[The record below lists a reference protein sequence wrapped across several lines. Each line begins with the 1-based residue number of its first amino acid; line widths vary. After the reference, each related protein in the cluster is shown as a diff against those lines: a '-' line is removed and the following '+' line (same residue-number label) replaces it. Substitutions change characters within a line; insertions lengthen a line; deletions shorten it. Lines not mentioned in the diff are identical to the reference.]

1 MTNNT
6 NPNEK
11 YALGYTMPGATG
23 LNKQNIANNTISNL
37 NLQNSINTQGT
48 LAQMGAQQ
56 ATQQQMPQQ
65 QQQMP
70 TRPTKPNTQSNNFI
84 PQESAPSQAQIQPQV
99 QPQIEPHEVGTDAQG
114 KPTLDGK
121 PWIPEE
127 TPEQVESGSSIKVR
141 DGDVRT
147 TPSKTASTPQGQEI
161 ENKPKKRSG
170 IDVFNKYSDYAYGK
184 SEGDDLLK
192 KFSRA
197 GLKEGLNWPWVT
209 GEQGLMIDVDP
220 INVFP
225 DESYIDRHL
234 QGALKYAEEKGIPP
248 DQALYAIKSLPQAA
262 QSNGNPD
269 ADILYYELTG
279 NSLGLA
285 SRAFI
290 SKAELLGYKVKV
302 GELTEEQAQ
311 QELEDFKKNISK
323 DPQFEQRWF
332 GNDRGSRQVL
342 SDLIGQGVGA
352 GLGYAGGKILS
363 SNFSKNLGQRALK
376 AADKAFAKVI
386 EKSPDKVYNL
396 LQKSGLIDDVAA
408 IVDSPVKEAAAK
420 RLAETSVK
428 SGYYDDV
435 TGVFSDLETK
445 AHSIDAV
452 RQLEKEIKAKY
463 PNASD
468 EKIATAL
475 YDYAFNKNP
484 KGDLAFEIRDA
495 FRGTKLSEDAI
506 DSLIRSQKYHI
517 AHPEYTKGVE
527 DIINRYQYAF
537 ADKTPEE
544 VAQILKDKVEDVI
557 PAEKYWKTDPKYE
570 AWVKAGKRDR
580 EPPQYQTFRYEGT
593 GKYGSHFPT
602 KEAEEAWHKE
612 LEDYYQYI
620 DDLTKY
626 SNLAKDQEKEIFND
640 IAILNMEESRPK
652 DADILVKEAI
662 KNPQAV
668 IDNTD
673 DGSLMAKFIKR
684 TLKNQLASGENKE
697 SKPTEEKK
705 GSKPTEEKT
714 GIKPTEERTN
724 IKPAEETIGK
734 GEIIKRTTEGGSL
747 LGGALGDH
755 IQSNLG
761 DLTTKSDIK
770 APEGVTESGI
780 SLDSLGNGDNSY
792 ISYRGPKLNEP
803 LTWKGHENYREV
815 YDKLKGD
822 IEAAEKKGRITPE
835 EADALQERATMY
847 NTLLN
852 SIQNS
857 PLNDVPDLI
866 EKVEKAQGK
875 VNDYSTARMPKTWLG
890 AYLSGEFG
898 DPKSKDA
905 KRTLAY
911 FTLNSLGTALM
922 NSAAVIQKRATTDT
936 QWNIS
941 QGEKLSLAN
950 KRYDN
955 AKTRAFENNL
965 DSIAKA
971 MNMSLE
977 QKNKVADLMNEG
989 KIKLLYDKLG
999 DTRKLELLEKVARF
1013 APYYNKLSDNQKAAM
1028 AAIMIDSGL
1037 TPRDELSILSTNFS
1051 KRQIAELLGGMKNAE
1066 YLNKMYN
1073 SHVTQ
1078 KQVELVSAQ
1087 IQQAI
1092 QSAKLTE
1099 AEANLYAIKV
1109 YAELA
1114 DKGIDAAMNLLKSLI
1129 PGGSN

>member
-48 LAQMGAQQ
+48 LAAQ
-56 ATQQQMPQQ
+56 AQMPQQ
-65 QQQMP
+65 PQQQMP

-84 PQESAPSQAQIQPQV
+84 PQESIPSQAQIQPQV

-114 KPTLDGK
+114 RPTLDGQ

-127 TPEQVESGSSIKVR
+127 TPEQVESGSSIKIH
-141 DGDVRT
+141 DGDIRT
-147 TPSKTASTPQGQEI
+147 VPSKTANTPQGQEVKA
-161 ENKPKKRSG
+161 KPKKRSG
-170 IDVFNKYSDYAYGK
+170 IDVFNKYNDYAYGK

-192 KFSRA
+192 KFSRS

-209 GEQGLMIDVDP
+209 GEQGLMIDIDP
-220 INVFP
+220 KDVFP
-225 DESYIDRHL
+225 DESFIDRHL

-285 SRAFI
+285 SKAFI
-290 SKAELLGYKVKV
+290 NKAELLGYKVKV

-311 QELEDFKKNISK
+311 QELENFKKNISK

-363 SNFSKNLGQRALK
+363 SNFGRSLGQRALK

-386 EKSPDKVYNL
+386 EKSPEKVYNA

-408 IVDSPVKEAAAK
+408 IVDSPVKEATAK
-420 RLAETSVK
+420 RLAEHSVK

-445 AHSIDAV
+445 AYSINAV
-452 RQLEKEIKAKY
+452 RNLEKEIKAKY

-506 DSLIRSQKYHI
+506 ESLIRSQKYHI
-517 AHPEYTKGVE
+517 AHPEYTKGAE
-527 DIINRYQYAF
+527 EIINRYQYEF
-537 ADKTPEE
+537 ANKTPEQ
-544 VAQILKDKVEDVI
+544 VAQILKDKADEVVMS
-557 PAEKYWKTDPKYE
+557 EKYWKTNPAYE
-570 AWVKAGKRDR
+570 AWEKSGGRTAR
-580 EPPQYQTFRYEGT
+580 PYQYESYHWEGS

-602 KEAEEAWHKE
+602 KESYDAWQKE
-612 LEDYYQYI
+612 LQGYYQYI
-620 DDLTKY
+620 DDLTTY

-640 IAILNMEESRPK
+640 IAILNMDASKPK
-652 DADILVKEAI
+652 DADILTKEAI

-673 DGSLMAKFIKR
+673 DGSLMARFIKR

-697 SKPTEEKK
+697 SKPAEGKE
-705 GSKPTEEKT
+705 SKPTEGKT
-714 GIKPTEERTN
+714 NVKPTEGTV
-724 IKPAEETIGK
+724 KPTVPTK
-734 GEIIKRTTEGGSL
+734 GIVEGGAL

-755 IQSNLG
+755 IQANLG
-761 DLTTKSDIK
+761 NSAESTVK
-770 APEGVTESGI
+770 APEGVSEQPIG
-780 SLDSLGNGDNSY
+780 LNSLGNGDSSY
-792 ISYRGPKLNEP
+792 MPYRGSKLDEP
-803 LTWKGHENYREV
+803 LTWGGHEDYRKIH
-815 YDKLKGD
+815 DQLQSD
-822 IEAAEKKGRITPE
+822 IQAAEKKGRITPE
-835 EADALQERATMY
+835 EADALQRRATEY
-847 NTLLN
+847 NSLIR
-852 SIQNS
+852 SIQNA
-857 PLNDVPDLI
+857 PLNDVPGLI
-866 EKVEKAQGK
+866 DKVEKIQGK
-875 VNDYSTARMPKTWLG
+875 VNDYSNKGMPKTWIR

-911 FTLNSLGTALM
+911 FALNALGTALM
-922 NSAAVIQKRATTDT
+922 NSSAVIQKRATTDT
-936 QWNIS
+936 QWNKA
-941 QGEKLSLAN
+941 QGTRLEQAYT
-950 KRYDN
+950 RYDK
-955 AKTRAFENNL
+955 AKTKAFENNL

-971 MNMSLE
+971 MNMSLD

-989 KIKLLYDKLG
+989 DIRLLYDKLG

-1013 APYYNKLSDNQKAAM
+1013 APYYNKLSDNQKAVM

-1037 TPRDELSILSTNFS
+1037 SPRDELGLLSTNFS

-1092 QSAKLTE
+1092 QAAKLTE
-1099 AEANLYAIKV
+1099 AEANLYSIKV

>member
-48 LAQMGAQQ
+48 LAAQ
-56 ATQQQMPQQ
+56 AQMPQQ
-65 QQQMP
+65 QPQQQVP

-99 QPQIEPHEVGTDAQG
+99 QPQIEPHEVGTDVQG
-114 KPTLDGK
+114 RPTLDGQ

-127 TPEQVESGSSIKVR
+127 TPEQVESGSSIKIH
-141 DGDVRT
+141 DGDIRT
-147 TPSKTASTPQGQEI
+147 VPSKTANTPQGQEI

-170 IDVFNKYSDYAYGK
+170 IDVFNRYSDYAYG
-184 SEGDDLLK
+184 SAEGDDLLK

-220 INVFP
+220 KDVFP
-225 DESYIDRHL
+225 DESFIDRHL

-285 SRAFI
+285 SKAFI
-290 SKAELLGYKVKV
+290 NKAELLGYKVKV

-311 QELEDFKKNISK
+311 QELENFKKNISK

-363 SNFSKNLGQRALK
+363 SNFGRSLGQRALK

-386 EKSPDKVYNL
+386 EKSPEKVYNA

-408 IVDSPVKEAAAK
+408 IVDSPVKEATAK
-420 RLAETSVK
+420 RLAEHSVK

-445 AHSIDAV
+445 AYSINAV
-452 RQLEKEIKAKY
+452 RNLEKEIKAKY

-484 KGDLAFEIRDA
+484 KGELAFEIRDA

-506 DSLIRSQKYHI
+506 ESLIRSQKYHI
-517 AHPEYTKGVE
+517 AHPEYTKGAE
-527 DIINRYQYAF
+527 EIINRYQYAF

-544 VAQILKDKVEDVI
+544 VAQILKDKAPEVVM
-557 PAEKYWKTDPKYE
+557 PEKYWKTDPKYE
-570 AWVKAGKRDR
+570 AWVKAGKRDK
-580 EPPQYQTFRYEGT
+580 EPPRYQTFHYEGA

-612 LEDYYQYI
+612 LEGYYQYI
-620 DDLTKY
+620 DDLTTY

-662 KNPQAV
+662 KDPQAV

-673 DGSLMAKFIKR
+673 DGSLMARFIKR

-697 SKPTEEKK
+697 SKPTEGKEP
-705 GSKPTEEKT
+705 KPTEGKT
-714 GIKPTEERTN
+714 NVKPTEGTV
-724 IKPAEETIGK
+724 KPTVPTK
-734 GEIIKRTTEGGSL
+734 GIVEGGAL

-755 IQSNLG
+755 IQANLG
-761 DLTTKSDIK
+761 DLTNKSDIK
-770 APEGVTESGI
+770 APEGVTETGI
-780 SLDSLGNGDNSY
+780 GLNSLGNGDNSY
-792 ISYRGPKLNEP
+792 MSYRGPKLDEP
-803 LTWKGHENYREV
+803 LTWEGREKYREV
-815 YDKLKGD
+815 YDKLNSD
-822 IEAAEKKGRITPE
+822 IQAAEKKGQITPE

-847 NTLLN
+847 NSLIR

-866 EKVEKAQGK
+866 EAVEKAQGK

-941 QGEKLSLAN
+941 QGEKLSMAN
-950 KRYDN
+950 KRYDT

-1013 APYYNKLSDNQKAAM
+1013 APYYNRLSDNQKAAL

-1051 KRQIAELLGGMKNAE
+1051 KKDIATLLGGLKNAE
-1066 YLNKMYN
+1066 YLNRMYN

>member
-6 NPNEK
+6 NPSEK
-11 YALGYTMPGATG
+11 YALGYTIPGATG

-37 NLQNSINTQGT
+37 NLQNSINTQGA
-48 LAQMGAQQ
+48 LAQQ
-56 ATQQQMPQQ
+56 AAQQQMPQQ
-65 QQQMP
+65 MPQQQMP
-70 TRPTKPNTQSNNFI
+70 VRQTKPNTQSNNFI

-99 QPQIEPHEVGTDAQG
+99 QTQIQPHTVGTDAQG
-114 KPTLDGK
+114 KPTLDGQ

-127 TPEQVESGSSIKVR
+127 TPEQVESGSSIKTH

-147 TPSKTASTPQGQEI
+147 VPFKNREIPQGQEI

-170 IDVFNKYSDYAYGK
+170 IDVFDKYADYVEGR

-192 KFSRA
+192 KFSRTGLRD
-197 GLKEGLNWPWVT
+197 GLKLPWVT

-220 INVFP
+220 KDVFP
-225 DESYIDRHL
+225 DDSYTDRHL
-234 QGALKYAEEKGIPP
+234 QGALKYAEEKGISP
-248 DQALYAIKSLPQAA
+248 DRALADIRSLPQAA

-285 SRAFI
+285 SNAFI
-290 SKAELLGYKVKV
+290 REAELLNYKVKA
-302 GELTEEQAQ
+302 GELTKEQAV
-311 QELEDFKKNISK
+311 QELENFKKNISK
-323 DPQFEQRWF
+323 DPQFEQKWF

-342 SDLIGQGVGA
+342 ADLIGQGTGA
-352 GLGYAGGKILS
+352 VLGYAGSRILS
-363 SNFSKNLGQRALK
+363 SNFGRNLSQKALK
-376 AADKAFAKVI
+376 AADNAFAKVI
-386 EKSPDKVYNL
+386 EKAPNRVYNA

-408 IVDSPVKEAAAK
+408 IVDSPVKQAAAK
-420 RLAETSVK
+420 RLAENSVK
-428 SGYYDDV
+428 NGYYDDI

-445 AHSIDAV
+445 AYSINAV

-484 KGDLAFEIRDA
+484 QGKLAFEIRDA
-495 FRGTKLSEDAI
+495 FRGTNLSEDAI
-506 DSLIRSQKYHI
+506 QALNRTQKYHI
-517 AHPEYTKGVE
+517 EHPEHTQLAE
-527 DIINRYQYAF
+527 DIINKYTEEF
-537 ADKTPEE
+537 ANKTPEE
-544 VAQILKDKVEDVI
+544 VAQILKDKATDGGM
-557 PAEKYWKTDPKYE
+557 AQKYWKVSPKYE
-570 AWVKAGKRDR
+570 AWAKSGGKSKR
-580 EPPQYQTFRYEGT
+580 PPQYESFHWEG
-593 GKYGSHFPT
+593 GPKAGSYFPN
-602 KEAEEAWHKE
+602 KESYDAFQKE
-612 LEDYYQYI
+612 LEGYYQYI

-626 SNLAKDQEKEIFND
+626 SNLANKEEKEIFND
-640 IAILNMEESRPK
+640 IGTLNMDSSLPK
-652 DADILVKEAI
+652 DADIITKEAI
-662 KNPQAV
+662 KNPKAV
-668 IDNTD
+668 MDSSD
-673 DGSLMAKFIKR
+673 EGSITARFIKR
-684 TLKNQLASGENKE
+684 TLKNQLASGEKQE
-697 SKPTEEKK
+697 SKPSEGKT
-705 GSKPTEEKT
+705 GAKPTEGKL
-714 GIKPTEERTN
+714 GSDVL
-724 IKPAEETIGK
+724 GK
-734 GEIIKRTTEGGSL
+734 GSTGGSL

-761 DLTTKSDIK
+761 DGTGKPDIK
-770 APEGVTESGI
+770 APEGVTESPIGLN
-780 SLDSLGNGDNSY
+780 SLAGGDATN
-792 ISYRGPKLNEP
+792 IPYRGPKLEEP
-803 LTWKGHENYREV
+803 LTWEGRENYREV
-815 YDKLKGD
+815 YDKLQSD
-822 IEAAEKKGRITPE
+822 IKAAEEKGQITPE
-835 EADALQERATMY
+835 EADALQERATNY
-847 NTLLN
+847 NALIR

-857 PLNDVPDLI
+857 PLNDIPDLI
-866 EKVEKAQGK
+866 EAVEKAQGK

-922 NSAAVIQKRATTDT
+922 NSSAVIQKRATTDT
-936 QWNIS
+936 QWNIA
-941 QGEKLSLAN
+941 QGEKLSMAN
-950 KRYDN
+950 KRFDK
-955 AKTRAFENNL
+955 AKTKAFENNL

-977 QKNKVADLMNEG
+977 QKNKVTDLMNEG

-1013 APYYNKLSDNQKAAM
+1013 APYYNKLSDNQKAVM

-1037 TPRDELSILSTNFS
+1037 SPRDELGLLSTNFS

-1066 YLNKMYN
+1066 YLNRMYN

-1078 KQVELVSAQ
+1078 KQVELVGAQ

-1099 AEANLYAIKV
+1099 AEANLYSIKV

-1114 DKGIDAAMNLLKSLI
+1114 DKGIDAAMSLI
-1129 PGGSN
+1129 NSLLPGGSK

>member
-1 MTNNT
+1 MANNT
-6 NPNEK
+6 NPNDE
-11 YALGYTMPGATG
+11 YALGYTNPGATG

-37 NLQNSINTQGT
+37 SLQNSINTQGV
-48 LAQMGAQQ
+48 LAQQ
-56 ATQQQMPQQ
+56 AAQQQMPQQ
-65 QQQMP
+65 QQQLP

-84 PQESAPSQAQIQPQV
+84 PEESAPSQAQIQPQV
-99 QPQIEPHEVGTDAQG
+99 QAQIEPHTVGTDAQG
-114 KPTLDGK
+114 KPTLDGQ

-127 TPEQVESGSSIKVR
+127 EPEQVESGSSIKVQ
-141 DGDVRT
+141 DGEVH
-147 TPSKTASTPQGQEI
+147 TAPFKGNDTPQGQEI

-170 IDVFNKYSDYAYGK
+170 IDVFNKYTDYIEGR

-192 KFSRA
+192 NFSKT
-197 GLKEGLNWPWVT
+197 GLRDGLPIPWVT
-209 GEQGLMIDVDP
+209 GEQGLMIDLDP

-225 DESYIDRHL
+225 DDSYADRHL
-234 QGALKYAEEKGIPP
+234 QGALKYAKEKGISP
-248 DQALYAIKSLPQAA
+248 DQALFAIKSLPQAA

-290 SKAELLGYKVKV
+290 NKAELLGYKVKV

-311 QELEDFKKNISK
+311 KELEDFKKNISK

-342 SDLIGQGVGA
+342 SDLIGQGAGA
-352 GLGYAGGKILS
+352 ALGYAGSKILS
-363 SNFSKNLGQRALK
+363 SNFGRNLGQKALK

-386 EKSPDKVYNL
+386 EKSPDKVYKA

-408 IVDSPVKEAAAK
+408 IVDSPVKQAAAK
-420 RLAETSVK
+420 RLAENSVK
-428 SGYYDDV
+428 SGYYDEL

-445 AHSIDAV
+445 AYSINAV
-452 RQLEKEIKAKY
+452 RQLEKEIRAKY

-484 KGDLAFEIRDA
+484 KGELAFEIRDA
-495 FRGTKLSEDAI
+495 FRGTNLSEDAI
-506 DSLIRSQKYHI
+506 DSLLRTQKYHI
-517 AHPEYTKGVE
+517 EHPEHTQLAE
-527 DIINRYQYAF
+527 DIINRYTEEF
-537 ADKTPEE
+537 ANKTPEE
-544 VAQILKDKVEDVI
+544 VAQILKDHATDGGMS
-557 PAEKYWKTDPKYE
+557 EKYWKLTPEYE
-570 AWVKAGKRDR
+570 KWLKSGKKGDR
-580 EPPQYQTFRYEGT
+580 PSIQYQTFHWKDS
-593 GKYGSHFPT
+593 GKGSYYPS
-602 KEAEEAWHKE
+602 KEAYDAFNKE
-612 LEDYYQYI
+612 LEGYYQYI

-626 SNLAKDQEKEIFND
+626 SSLADQEEKEIFND
-640 IAILNMEESRPK
+640 IGILNMNAARPK
-652 DADILVKEAI
+652 DADIIAKEAI
-662 KNPQAV
+662 KNPKAV
-668 IDNTD
+668 VDSTD
-673 DGSLMAKFIKR
+673 DGSIMARFIKR
-684 TLKNQLASGENKE
+684 TLDNKLTSGEKPE
-697 SKPTEEKK
+697 SK
-705 GSKPTEEKT
+705 
-714 GIKPTEERTN
+714 
-724 IKPAEETIGK
+724 
-734 GEIIKRTTEGGSL
+734 TTEGKVGGKSAEGKAGSNIITKGAAEGGAL

-755 IQSNLG
+755 IQSTLG
-761 DLTTKSDIK
+761 SPEVKSDITSPK
-770 APEGVTESGI
+770 GVTENPVG
-780 SLDSLGNGDNSY
+780 LNSLGNGDSSY
-792 ISYRGPKLNEP
+792 IPYRGPKLDEP
-803 LTWKGHENYREV
+803 LTWEGHENYREV
-815 YDKLKGD
+815 YDKLNSD
-822 IEAAEKKGRITPE
+822 IQAAEKKGRITPE

-847 NTLLN
+847 NSFIR

-857 PLNDVPDLI
+857 PLNDVPDII

-977 QKNKVADLMNEG
+977 QKNKVIDLMSEG

-999 DTRKLELLEKVARF
+999 DTRKIDLLEKVARF

-1037 TPRDELSILSTNFS
+1037 TPRDELSLLSTNFS
-1051 KRQIAELLGGMKNAE
+1051 KRQIAELIGGMKNAE

-1078 KQVELVSAQ
+1078 KQVELVGAQ
-1087 IQQAI
+1087 LQQVLQA
-1092 QSAKLTE
+1092 ARLTE

-1114 DKGIDAAMNLLKSLI
+1114 DKGVDAALNLIKSLL
-1129 PGGSN
+1129 PGGSK

>member
-1 MTNNT
+1 MINSNTNND
-6 NPNEK
+6 K

-23 LNKQNIANNTISNL
+23 LNKQNIADNTISNL
-37 NLQNSINTQGT
+37 SLQNSINTQGT

-56 ATQQQMPQQ
+56 QMP

-70 TRPTKPNTQSNNFI
+70 TRPTKPNTQSTDFI

-114 KPTLDGK
+114 KPTLDGQ
-121 PWIPEE
+121 PFIEEE
-127 TPEQVESGSSIKVR
+127 TPEQVESGSSIKIN
-141 DGDVRT
+141 DGNIYT
-147 TPSKTASTPQGQEI
+147 TPSKNREIPQGREI

-170 IDVFNKYSDYAYGK
+170 IDVFNKYTDYIEGR

-192 KFSRA
+192 RFSRTGLRD
-197 GLKEGLNWPWVT
+197 GLKLPWTT

-220 INVFP
+220 KDVFP
-225 DESYIDRHL
+225 DDSYTDRHL
-234 QGALKYAEEKGIPP
+234 QGALKYAEEKGISP
-248 DQALYAIKSLPQAA
+248 DKALYEIRSLPQAA

-290 SKAELLGYKVKV
+290 SKAELLGYKVKT

-352 GLGYAGGKILS
+352 GLGYAGSKILS
-363 SNFSKNLGQRALK
+363 SNFGRSLSQKALK

-386 EKSPDKVYNL
+386 EKSPDKVYNA
-396 LQKSGLIDDVAA
+396 LQKSGLIDDVVA
-408 IVDSPVKEAAAK
+408 IVDSPVKKAAAT

-428 SGYYDDV
+428 SGYYDDI

-445 AHSIDAV
+445 ANSINAV

-463 PNASD
+463 PSVSD
-468 EKIATAL
+468 EKIATTL

-484 KGDLAFEIRDA
+484 NGALAFEIRDA
-495 FRGTKLSEDAI
+495 FRGTNLSEDAI
-506 DSLIRSQKYHI
+506 EALIRTQKYHI
-517 AHPEYTKGVE
+517 EHPEHTKLAE
-527 DIINRYQYAF
+527 DIINRYKETF
-537 ADKTPEE
+537 ANKSPEE
-544 VAQILKDKVEDVI
+544 VAQLLKDCATDGGMSK
-557 PAEKYWKTDPKYE
+557 KYRKLTPEYE
-570 AWVKAGKRDR
+570 AWVKSGKRGN
-580 EPPQYQTFRYEGT
+580 PPIQYQTFRWEG
-593 GKYGSHFPT
+593 GPKSGSYYPN
-602 KEAEEAWHKE
+602 KEAYDAFQKE
-612 LEDYYQYI
+612 LEGYYQYI

-640 IAILNMEESRPK
+640 IAILNMDPSLPK
-652 DADILVKEAI
+652 DADILAKEAI
-662 KNPQAV
+662 KNPKAV
-668 IDNTD
+668 LDNTD
-673 DGSLMAKFIKR
+673 EGSLIARSIKR
-684 TLKNQLASGENKE
+684 TLKNQLTSGEKQE
-697 SKPTEEKK
+697 SKPTE
-705 GSKPTEEKT
+705 GKT
-714 GIKPTEERTN
+714 GVKS
-724 IKPAEETIGK
+724 AEGK
-734 GEIIKRTTEGGSL
+734 AGGNVIAKGAAEGGAL

-755 IQSNLG
+755 IQANLG
-761 DLTTKSDIK
+761 SPTTKSDITK
-770 APEGVTESGI
+770 PEGVTESGI
-780 SLDSLGNGDNSY
+780 GLNSLGNGDDSY
-792 ISYRGPKLNEP
+792 IPYRGPKLNEP
-803 LTWKGHENYREV
+803 LTWEGHEDYREV
-815 YDKLKGD
+815 YNKLKGD
-822 IEAAEKKGRITPE
+822 IKAAEDRGQITPE
-835 EADALQERATMY
+835 EADALQKRATMY
-847 NTLLN
+847 NDFIN

-857 PLNDVPDLI
+857 PLNDIPNLI
-866 EKVEKAQGK
+866 DKVEKAQGK
-875 VNDYSTARMPKTWLG
+875 VKDYSNVGMPKTWIG

-911 FTLNSLGTALM
+911 FALNALGTALM
-922 NSAAVIQKRATTDT
+922 NSSAVIQKRATTDT
-936 QWNIS
+936 EWNKA
-941 QGEKLSLAN
+941 QGVRLNQAYT
-950 KRYDN
+950 RYDK
-955 AKTRAFENNL
+955 AKTKAFENNL

-977 QKNKVADLMNEG
+977 QRNKIADLMNEG
-989 KIKLLYDKLG
+989 DIKLLYDKLG

-1013 APYYNKLSDNQKAAM
+1013 APYYNKLSDSQKAVL

-1037 TPRDELSILSTNFS
+1037 SPRDELGLLSTNFS
-1051 KRQIAELLGGMKNAE
+1051 KRQIADLLGGMKNAE
-1066 YLNKMYN
+1066 YLNRMYN

-1099 AEANLYAIKV
+1099 AEANLYSIKV

-1114 DKGIDAAMNLLKSLI
+1114 DKGFKAAMNLINSLL

>member
-65 QQQMP
+65 QMP

-84 PQESAPSQAQIQPQV
+84 PQESAPSQAQMQPQV

-127 TPEQVESGSSIKVR
+127 TPEQVDSGSSIKVR
-141 DGDVRT
+141 DGNIYNA
-147 TPSKTASTPQGQEI
+147 PSKTASTPQGQEI

-170 IDVFNKYSDYAYGK
+170 IDVFNKYNDYAYNK

-192 KFSRA
+192 KFSRS

-220 INVFP
+220 KDVFP

-234 QGALKYAEEKGIPP
+234 QGALKYAEEKGISP
-248 DQALYAIKSLPQAA
+248 DKALYAIKSLPQAA

-285 SRAFI
+285 SKAFI
-290 SKAELLGYKVKV
+290 KEAELLSRKVKT
-302 GELTEEQAQ
+302 GELTREQAE
-311 QELEDFKKNISK
+311 QELENFKKSISK

-342 SDLIGQGVGA
+342 ADLIGQGAGA
-352 GLGYAGGKILS
+352 ALGYAGGKILS
-363 SNFSKNLGQRALK
+363 SNFSRNLGQKALK

-445 AHSIDAV
+445 AYSINAV

-506 DSLIRSQKYHI
+506 EALIRSQKYHI
-517 AHPEYTKGVE
+517 AHPEYTKGAE
-527 DIINRYQYAF
+527 EIINRYQYAF
-537 ADKTPEE
+537 ANKTPEE
-544 VAQILKDKVEDVI
+544 VAQILKDKAPEVVM
-557 PAEKYWKTDPKYE
+557 AEKYWKTNPAHE
-570 AWVKAGKRDR
+570 AWEKSGGRTAR
-580 EPPQYQTFRYEGT
+580 PYQYQSFQYEGT

-620 DDLTKY
+620 DDLTTY

-640 IAILNMEESRPK
+640 IAILNMNESMPK

-673 DGSLMAKFIKR
+673 DGSLMARFIKR
-684 TLKNQLASGENKE
+684 TLKNQLASGEKPE

-714 GIKPTEERTN
+714 GIKPTKERTN
-724 IKPAEETIGK
+724 VKPAGETAGKGGIGK
-734 GEIIKRTTEGGSL
+734 GIVEGGTL

-761 DLTTKSDIK
+761 NPTPKSDITK
-770 APEGVTESGI
+770 PEGVTEQPIG
-780 SLDSLGNGDNSY
+780 LNSLGNGDNTN
-792 ISYRGPKLNEP
+792 ISYRGPKLEEP
-803 LTWKGHENYREV
+803 LTWEGRENYRDV
-815 YDKLKGD
+815 YETLKNDIKTAEDKGQ
-822 IEAAEKKGRITPE
+822 ITPE
-835 EADALQERATMY
+835 EADALEKRATMY
-847 NTLLN
+847 NSLIR

-857 PLNDVPDLI
+857 PLNDIPNLI
-866 EKVEKAQGK
+866 DAVEKAQGK
-875 VNDYSTARMPKTWLG
+875 VNDYSNVGMPKTWIG

-911 FTLNSLGTALM
+911 FALNSLGTALM
-922 NSAAVIQKRATTDT
+922 NSSAVIQKRATTDT
-936 QWNIS
+936 EWNKA
-941 QGEKLSLAN
+941 QGVRLNQAYT
-950 KRYDN
+950 RYDK
-955 AKTRAFENNL
+955 AKTKAFENNL

-977 QKNKVADLMNEG
+977 QRNKVADLMNEG
-989 KIKLLYDKLG
+989 DIKLLYDKLG
-999 DTRKLELLEKVARF
+999 DTRKLQLLEKVARF
-1013 APYYNKLSDNQKAAM
+1013 APYYNKLSDSQKAVM

-1037 TPRDELSILSTNFS
+1037 TPRDELSLLSTNFS

-1099 AEANLYAIKV
+1099 AEANLYSIKV

>member
-37 NLQNSINTQGT
+37 NLQNSINTQGS
-48 LAQMGAQQ
+48 LAAQ
-56 ATQQQMPQQ
+56 AQMPQQ
-65 QQQMP
+65 QQQPQMP

-147 TPSKTASTPQGQEI
+147 IPSKTASTPQGQEI

-170 IDVFNKYSDYAYGK
+170 IDVFNRYSDYAYG
-184 SEGDDLLK
+184 SAEGDDLLK

-220 INVFP
+220 KDVFP

-234 QGALKYAEEKGIPP
+234 QGALKYAEEKGISP

-285 SRAFI
+285 SKAFI
-290 SKAELLGYKVKV
+290 NKAELLGYKVKV

-311 QELEDFKKNISK
+311 QELENFKKNISK

-342 SDLIGQGVGA
+342 ADLIGQGVGA

-363 SNFSKNLGQRALK
+363 SNFSRNLGQKALK

-386 EKSPDKVYNL
+386 EKSPEKVYNA
-396 LQKSGLIDDVAA
+396 LQKSGLIDDIAA
-408 IVDSPVKEAAAK
+408 IVDSPVKEATAK
-420 RLAETSVK
+420 RLAEHSVK

-445 AHSIDAV
+445 AYSINAV
-452 RQLEKEIKAKY
+452 RNLEKEIKAKY

-506 DSLIRSQKYHI
+506 ESLIRSQKYHI
-517 AHPEYTKGVE
+517 EHPEYTKGAE
-527 DIINRYQYAF
+527 EIINRYQYAF

-544 VAQILKDKVEDVI
+544 VAQILKDKASEVVMS
-557 PAEKYWKTDPKYE
+557 EKYWKTDPKYE
-570 AWVKAGKRDR
+570 AWIKAGKRDK
-580 EPPQYQTFRYEGT
+580 EPPRYQTFHYEGA

-612 LEDYYQYI
+612 LEGYYQYI
-620 DDLTKY
+620 DDLTTY

-673 DGSLMAKFIKR
+673 DGSLMARFIKR
-684 TLKNQLASGENKE
+684 TLKNQLTSGEKQE
-697 SKPTEEKK
+697 SKPTK
-705 GSKPTEEKT
+705 EKT
-714 GIKPTEERTN
+714 GGKS
-724 IKPAEETIGK
+724 AGETAGK
-734 GEIIKRTTEGGSL
+734 GGLIKGTTEGGAL

-755 IQSNLG
+755 IQANLG
-761 DLTTKSDIK
+761 NSTESNVKV
-770 APEGVTESGI
+770 PEGI
-780 SLDSLGNGDNSY
+780 SEQAIGLNSLGNGDGSY
-792 ISYRGPKLNEP
+792 IPYRGPKLDEP
-803 LTWKGHENYREV
+803 STWEGHENYRDV
-815 YDKLKGD
+815 YDTLKND
-822 IEAAEKKGRITPE
+822 IQAAENKGQITPE
-835 EADALQERATMY
+835 EADALEKRATMY
-847 NTLLN
+847 NSFIR

-857 PLNDVPDLI
+857 PLNDIPNLI
-866 EKVEKAQGK
+866 DKVEKAQGK
-875 VNDYSTARMPKTWLG
+875 VNDYSNKGMPKTWIG

-898 DPKSKDA
+898 DPKSADA

-911 FTLNSLGTALM
+911 FALNSLGTALM
-922 NSAAVIQKRATTDT
+922 NSSAVIQKRATTDT
-936 QWNIS
+936 EWNKA
-941 QGEKLSLAN
+941 QGVRLNQAYT
-950 KRYDN
+950 RYDK
-955 AKTRAFENNL
+955 AKTKAFENNL

-989 KIKLLYDKLG
+989 DIRLLYDKLG
-999 DTRKLELLEKVARF
+999 DTRKLQLLEKVARF
-1013 APYYNKLSDNQKAAM
+1013 APYYNQLTDSQKAAM

-1051 KRQIAELLGGMKNAE
+1051 KKQIAELLGGMKNAE
-1066 YLNKMYN
+1066 YLNRMYN

-1099 AEANLYAIKV
+1099 AEANLYSIKV

-1114 DKGIDAAMNLLKSLI
+1114 DKGIDAAMSLI
-1129 PGGSN
+1129 NSLLPGGSK